1 VLLYDGIMH
10 LSARQHVRERMAHEF
25 ADAQLA
31 LRGDAAR
38 AGVVL
43 MTSTD
48 HDRPEF
54 SHARIRPRVHRFGER
69 DQPGLMGDM
78 RLRA

>member
-1 VLLYDGIMH
+1 
-10 LSARQHVRERMAHEF
+10 MAHEF

-54 SHARIRPRVHRFGER
+54 R
-69 DQPGLMGDM
+69 M
-78 RLRA
+78 RGSDRASIASAKEINPD